1 MRYHGTVQSLWIRS
15 GKKDDSSK
23 RAFRFSQRLNY
34 LIAYYRS
41 GPAAC
46 KWRGVGFGEVLF
58 AELTFLCM
66 DNYNRYN
73 SVYVDLAVCI
83 LFLFVDMIRVGMWFQ
98 SLGLEE
104 DIVL

>member
-1 MRYHGTVQSLWIRS
+1 
-15 GKKDDSSK
+15 
-23 RAFRFSQRLNY
+23 
-34 LIAYYRS
+34 
-41 GPAAC
+41 
-46 KWRGVGFGEVLF
+46 
-58 AELTFLCM
+58 M

-73 SVYVDLAVCI
+73 SVYVDLAACI